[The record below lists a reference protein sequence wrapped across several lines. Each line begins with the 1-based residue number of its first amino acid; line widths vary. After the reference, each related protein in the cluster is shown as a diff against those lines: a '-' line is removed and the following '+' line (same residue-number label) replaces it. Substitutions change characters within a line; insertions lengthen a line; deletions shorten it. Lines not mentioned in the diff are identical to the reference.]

1 MRVKKFFSPNITG
14 VGRLIRFLI
23 GCAFV
28 FAGWLLGYYGFQ
40 ANVAQSGNTQTGIR
54 MMVSI
59 YPAIGALVSAAFMLA
74 YPLKESFLQNIEAEL
89 AARRAA
95 SGKPDQTTV

>member
-28 FAGWLLGYYGFQ
+28 FAG
-40 ANVAQSGNTQTGIR
+40 
-54 MMVSI
+54 
-59 YPAIGALVSAAFMLA
+59 
-74 YPLKESFLQNIEAEL
+74 
-89 AARRAA
+89 
-95 SGKPDQTTV
+95 